1 MKSRYNVVIIC
12 LATDQAYCCV
22 TESGFVGSFNL
33 GGMFTEG
40 GAFLAKVVKEQLQ
53 PSTTHPGEIKLY
65 GLWQYIPHLVCSNK
79 SSQKNGDG
87 IFDEEPV
94 VVANCYR
101 GEVDRILVAKTLD
114 QK

>member
-1 MKSRYNVVIIC
+1 
-12 LATDQAYCCV
+12 
-22 TESGFVGSFNL
+22 
-33 GGMFTEG
+33 MFTEG

-53 PSTTHPGEIKLY
+53 PSTTHPGGIKLY
-65 GLWQYIPHLVCSNK
+65 GLWQYIPDKSNK
-79 SSQKNGDG
+79 SSQNHGDG